1 MATAEMPRSNDVDAI
16 VRGLAPEVPG
26 TALLAVGGYGRE
38 DLFPH
43 SDIDLLLL
51 ANPAHGRLFAPLVR
65 QLWDK
70 GLRVSQSIH
79 PVAECLTLTEG
90 NLELTLSLIDRR
102 FLAGDRALF
111 AEFDSGF
118 RRFFDRKRN
127 EIALGAAN
135 LAFERHSRYQ
145 NTIYHLEPN
154 LKDGPGG
161 LRDLHI
167 LQWFGAAERLNDAG
181 AKLAAL
187 RTSLHFFFGRDTNIL
202 TFEAQDSV
210 GLSPEAVMAQYFH
223 AARKIQRAMHA
234 WQEEQQA
241 RSSPLFARLR
251 DRTAALSTPEFSVVH
266 GHIHLRPPNLSQPA
280 PLDLSIFQM
289 VARRGFRLSPEAG
302 RHIHDTA
309 LHPVCTWQ
317 QLEEILSLPHA
328 GLALREMHDTGV
340 LGRIFPSWARI
351 EGLAI
356 RDYYHQYTVDEHTLV
371 AIETVLCLRT
381 EPPALFSTLARDTGH
396 YPLLLMAL
404 LLHDTGKG
412 RAEESHAEASVHSAG
427 PELDAVG
434 MPAEARETVL
444 FLIRAHLEI
453 SRIMTT
459 RDLTD
464 PSTARYVAQLTGT
477 KERLALLTL
486 MTYGDINAVNPRAL
500 TPWRTTLL
508 WQTYAATAQ
517 LPGLAAEQL
526 PVAKGAAHGLAHGL
540 PHGVAHGVTLEHA
553 GGIWRLAVSSTDRP
567 YLLASVAGAI
577 SSFGMDIVRAEAYS
591 QGDHVAC
598 ERFTFTDPF
607 HTLELNPEEAE
618 HLKATVARAAA
629 GQEDVQK
636 LLERRLRGSASQPRL
651 HIEFDQSASASATLL
666 TVTTDDHPGLL
677 YRLAQAISSE
687 GCNIETVL
695 INTEGRRAVDVFYVT
710 AIGQKLTPEKEEQL
724 RNKILNQN

>member
-1 MATAEMPRSNDVDAI
+1 MAIAEMPRSKEIDAI
-16 VRGLAPEVPG
+16 VRGLAPKVPG

-51 ANPAHGRLFAPLVR
+51 ANPAHGRLFAPFVR

-79 PVAECLTLTEG
+79 PAAECLTLTEG

-102 FLAGDRALF
+102 FLAGDQSLF
-111 AEFDSGF
+111 AEFDTGF

-127 EIALGAAN
+127 EIALGAAG
-135 LAFERHSRYQ
+135 LARERHSRYQ

-154 LKDGPGG
+154 VKEGPGG
-161 LRDLHI
+161 LRDLHM
-167 LQWFGAAERLNDAG
+167 LQWFQAAGHLGEAG
-181 AKLAAL
+181 SKLAAL
-187 RTSLHFFFGRDTNIL
+187 RTSLHQFFGRDSNTL
-202 TFEAQDSV
+202 TFEAQDTV
-210 GLSPEAVMAQYFH
+210 GLSPESVMAQYFR

-241 RSSPLFARLR
+241 RSSPVFARLR
-251 DRTAALSTPEFSVVH
+251 DRTAASSTPEFSVVH
-266 GHIHLRPPNLSQPA
+266 GQIHLRQTDAALHLSVFSVYE
-280 PLDLSIFQM
+280 L

-302 RHIHDTA
+302 RRIHDTA
-309 LHPVCTWQ
+309 LHPICTWT
-317 QLEEILSLPHA
+317 QLEAILSLPHA

-340 LGRIFPSWARI
+340 LGRIFPSWAKI
-351 EGLAI
+351 EGLAV

-381 EPPALFSTLARDTGH
+381 EPAGLFSTLARETGH
-396 YPLLLMAL
+396 YPLLLLAL

-412 RAEESHAEASVHSAG
+412 QGEESHSEASVHSAA
-427 PELDAVG
+427 PELDAIG
-434 MPAEARETVL
+434 MPPEAQDTVL

-464 PSTARYVAQLTGT
+464 AYTARYVAQLTGT

-517 LPGLAAEQL
+517 LPSLPAEPL
-526 PVAKGAAHGLAHGL
+526 PAPNGI
-540 PHGVAHGVTLEHA
+540 TLEHS
-553 GGIWRLAVSSTDRP
+553 GGVWRLAIAAADRP
-567 YLLASVAGAI
+567 FLLASVAGTI

-591 QGDHVAC
+591 QSDHVAC

-607 HTLELNPEEAE
+607 RTLELNPEEVE
-618 HLKATVARAAA
+618 KLKATVARAAA
-629 GQEDVQK
+629 GQEDVAK
-636 LLERRLRGSASQPRL
+636 LLERRLRGSAARPGFNNGY
-651 HIEFDQSASASATLL
+651 HVEFDQSASATATLL
-666 TVTTDDHPGLL
+666 TIATEDHPGLL
-677 YRLAQAISSE
+677 YDLAQAISSN

-710 AIGQKLTPEKEEQL
+710 ALGQKLTAGKQDQL
-724 RNKILNQN
+724 RSEILRQR